1 MEKIMFNSI
10 ADQPELDMAIEKYEC
25 FNNGESPYLVMSTST
40 SKLMTTITY
49 AYMIKEMPTTKLGV
63 LCRYGGN
70 KVLIDDELEDG
81 VIEIR

>member
-10 ADQPELDMAIEKYEC
+10 ADQPKLNMAIEKYEC
-25 FNNGESPYLVMSTST
+25 FNNGASPYLVMSTST
-40 SKLMTTITY
+40 SKLITTITC
-49 AYMIKEMPTTKLGV
+49 AWMLKEMPTENLGM
-63 LCRYGGN
+63 LCRYGGR

>member
-10 ADQPELDMAIEKYEC
+10 ADQSKLNMAIEKYEC
-25 FNNGESPYLVMSTST
+25 FNNGASPYLVMSTST
-40 SKLMTTITY
+40 SKLIC
-49 AYMIKEMPTTKLGV
+49 AYMLREMPTENLGV

>member
-25 FNNGESPYLVMSTST
+25 FNGESPYLIMSTST

-49 AYMIKEMPTTKLGV
+49 AYMLKEMPTKNLGV
-63 LCRYGGN
+63 LCRYYDC